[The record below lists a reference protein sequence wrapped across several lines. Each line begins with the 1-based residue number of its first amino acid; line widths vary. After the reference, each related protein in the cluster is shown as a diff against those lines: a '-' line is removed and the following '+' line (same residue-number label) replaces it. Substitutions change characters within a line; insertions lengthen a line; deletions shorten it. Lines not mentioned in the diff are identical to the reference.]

1 MDLNDLTKRAVQ
13 IRQKYDE
20 YNSKNFQKWELD
32 HLAQGFVGDVGDL
45 MKLVMRKQNLRGGEG
60 DLDEQLSHE
69 ISDCLWSVLVIADK
83 LGIKLDEEFM
93 KNMDSLEERIDRLQ
107 KS

>member
-1 MDLNDLTKRAVQ
+1 MDLQVLSKRAIE
-13 IRQKYDE
+13 IRQKYDD

-32 HLAQGFVGDVGDL
+32 QLAQGFVGDVGDL
-45 MKLVMRKQNLRGGEG
+45 MKLVMRKQNYRGGEG
-60 DLDEQLSHE
+60 NLDEQLSHE
-69 ISDCLWSVLVIADK
+69 VCDCLWSILVIAEK

-93 KNMDSLEERIDRLQ
+93 KNMDDLETRIERLQ